1 MRIEHRLQIEGRPAD
16 SFENLSSRGF
26 SSKSIAQLSLELL
39 DCASKVLLSL
49 DGGCVGRHNCA
60 QSIEWRL
67 LVSAGRHTKRL
78 STHPTLCQSDAPCS
92 VLARDVCFRA
102 ARSAAAPTDPCLSLA
117 HIHRRSRPRFTSENG
132 ITCAEG
138 KSLPAR
144 MKLSSRPGDSHPQ
157 ALPEPCMTVSSH
169 TAPDVQPLPWHRTQC
184 AKRCRFA
191 RRKRSNQSRACRR
204 RRRHEDGVDPIHWR
218 PIGTSTSCPS

>member
-1 MRIEHRLQIEGRPAD
+1 VCGRRQPRRVPPMRIEHRLQIEGRPAD

-49 DGGCVGRHNCA
+49 DGGCVGRHDCA

-67 LVSAGRHTKRL
+67 LVSAGRYTKRL

-117 HIHRRSRPRFTSENG
+117 HIHRRSRPRFTSKNG

-138 KSLPAR
+138 KALPAR
-144 MKLSSRPGDSHPQ
+144 MNLTQSGC
-157 ALPEPCMTVSSH
+157 LPCGPIAMQ
-169 TAPDVQPLPWHRTQC
+169 QPMWCTLRTPTL
-184 AKRCRFA
+184 AK
-191 RRKRSNQSRACRR
+191 
-204 RRRHEDGVDPIHWR
+204 HL
-218 PIGTSTSCPS
+218 